1 MDMHIKLPSEHAA
14 FIKHVAEV
22 HNVTPVAIAAHVL
35 HEAIYITAC
44 PTTPRTWTSTKW
56 EPEFHA
62 SARQVVALGPSDLKG
77 YHNES

>member
-44 PTTPRTWTSTKW
+44 EYAQDMDIHKEDPG
-56 EPEFHA
+56 FHA

-77 YHNES
+77 DRNES